1 MALKEYLFG
10 FKSEDRAVKY
20 LKNLGY
26 EIVDR
31 NFKSKFGEID
41 IVAKKDEILHF
52 IEVKATSGE
61 YESIYRVTPKK
72 IEKIIKTLNLYILKH
87 KFEGLYQ
94 VDAITISKNEIRLLE
109 NITI

>member
-41 IVAKKDEILHF
+41 IVAKKDEILH
-52 IEVKATSGE
+52 
-61 YESIYRVTPKK
+61 
-72 IEKIIKTLNLYILKH
+72 
-87 KFEGLYQ
+87 
-94 VDAITISKNEIRLLE
+94 
-109 NITI
+109 